1 MICNEVYRG
10 VIVWNRVGKIRNPQ
24 TGRKVPRVNPRSEWQ
39 RIEAPHLRIVP
50 EELWQE
56 TAARLAKARNANCGW
71 KGVPPR
77 RILSGLLRCG
87 ACGSSMVSAG
97 SQRGRPMARCSR
109 SIESGDCTNR
119 RQCRLDL
126 IEEAVLGGLHEEL
139 KNPAVIEAAR
149 RGFSEEWA
157 RLSKERSR
165 ESAAAERKLQDARR
179 EAARLVDAVA
189 KGEMTGRMVTARLAE
204 LEAEIDRQEARLVRA
219 TEANVVAL
227 HPAAIAI
234 YLDTVEELAK
244 ALSASDAKA
253 ACLKL
258 RELIDCIVVAPRVK
272 PGDPIHFEVR
282 GRLAALMQPAPGR
295 VSVGALV
302 PRGGIEFPHI

>member
-1 MICNEVYRG
+1 
-10 VIVWNRVGKIRNPQ
+10 
-24 TGRKVPRVNPRSEWQ
+24 
-39 RIEAPHLRIVP
+39 
-50 EELWQE
+50 
-56 TAARLAKARNANCGW
+56 
-71 KGVPPR
+71 
-77 RILSGLLRCG
+77 
-87 ACGSSMVSAG
+87 
-97 SQRGRPMARCSR
+97 
-109 SIESGDCTNR
+109 
-119 RQCRLDL
+119 
-126 IEEAVLGGLHEEL
+126 
-139 KNPAVIEAAR
+139 
-149 RGFSEEWA
+149 
-157 RLSKERSR
+157 
-165 ESAAAERKLQDARR
+165 
-179 EAARLVDAVA
+179 
-189 KGEMTGRMVTARLAE
+189 MTGRMVTARLAE

-282 GRLAALMQPAPGR
+282 GRLAALMRPDPGR

-302 PRGGIEFPHI
+302 PRSIIF